1 MSTRIRYEVWASNTG
16 EASHWKLLR
25 NGVWFNQSSAESMAR
40 VCFEPEGDYKRV
52 CVEAWD
58 DGRNVY
64 LSTVYELGSDPEMI

>member
-1 MSTRIRYEVWASNTG
+1 MTTRIRYEVWVSDTG

-25 NGVWFNQSSAESMAR
+25 NGVWFNRANAESMAR
-40 VCFEPEGDYKRV
+40 VCFDPDECKRV

-64 LSTVYELGSDPEMI
+64 LRTVYELGSDPEMI